1 MTRLIAVLIVVVVLF
16 GGWKFFLYWEKV
28 KNEEEAEKKQAAAA
42 VVQPESLPGLPQQY
56 ESGLKAAQQAGN
68 AAFRKWLKTYDKLL
82 EDPRK
87 AWVQLDFCVAIARED
102 PSEARRIF
110 AEVKAR
116 TPPSS
121 PVWPRVKALEKSYQ

>member
-1 MTRLIAVLIVVVVLF
+1 MTRLIAVLIVVVVLY
-16 GGWKFFLYWEKV
+16 GGWRFFLYWDKV
-28 KNEEEAEKKQAAAA
+28 KNEEETQKKQVATA
-42 VVQPESLPGLPQQY
+42 VIQPESLPGLPQQY
-56 ESGLKAAQQAGN
+56 ESGLRAAQQDGT

-82 EDPRK
+82 EDPRR

-102 PSEARRIF
+102 PSEARRVF

-121 PVWPRVKALEKSYQ
+121 PVWPRMKQLEKSYQ